1 MRPVAC
7 SYSPREAPHLRQRQ
21 CLWRVRLVAWRAVRL
36 DDSFCGGFCREH
48 PWCLRGLASGQTALV
63 LTCDRV
69 PRQDGNRAHREKR
82 PARLRLVF
90 LTAGRKRARRLR
102 APQRRRSL
110 LKRARSVLTTTLR
123 MRNVSGVGRNSRATG
138 TEGIPAHKHT
148 PCLAGRSSSE
158 FVIAATPIFPN

>member
-48 PWCLRGLASGQTALV
+48 PWCLRGLASGKTALV